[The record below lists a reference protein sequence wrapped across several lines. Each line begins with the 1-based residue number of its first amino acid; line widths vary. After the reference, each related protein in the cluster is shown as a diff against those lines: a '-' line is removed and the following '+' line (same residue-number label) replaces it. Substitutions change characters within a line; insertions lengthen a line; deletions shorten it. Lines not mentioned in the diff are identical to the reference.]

1 MKTKNF
7 LASPLSFAL
16 LCLFLVFFYNLLI
29 QLTRADYDF
38 FSFTWMMSNDGYYR
52 LGGNLISIFD
62 YGSEL
67 ALLAIGMTLVTSA
80 SGGQDIS
87 VGAAI
92 AIAGSAVMRVLCG
105 TENQPAELHAPILA
119 AFAAGCCAGMLAGAF
134 NGALV
139 SVFKIQPMVAT
150 LILFTAGRSIGSM
163 ILGGN
168 KPMTNDSVFKIFGN
182 NIPNVP
188 IPTPILISLLCFALV
203 ALALRFT
210 NLRLYAQA
218 VGINERAARLNGL
231 NPVLIKMLA
240 YMILGLCVG
249 IAGFIKVSRIEA
261 INPIQMAPNIEM
273 DAILAVAL
281 GGNALS
287 GGKFS
292 MAGSVVGAYTLQ
304 ALTTT
309 LYANDVS
316 SDAMPA
322 FKAVVIILIVVFQS
336 PAIRAKLAALR
347 KSRLAGQGAGTKKEV
362 A

>member
-1 MKTKNF
+1 MNRQKIF
-7 LASPLSFAL
+7 ASPLFFAL
-16 LCLFLVFFYNLLI
+16 LCLFLVFLFNLLM
-29 QLTRADYDF
+29 QLTHPDYNF
-38 FSFTWMMSNDGYYR
+38 FAFTWTMSNDGYYR

-87 VGAAI
+87 VGAAV
-92 AIAGSAVMRVLCG
+92 AIAGSAVMRILCG
-105 TENQPAELHAPILA
+105 TENQPVELHAPIIV
-119 AFAAGCCAGMLAGAF
+119 AFAAGCGAGMLTGAF
-134 NGALV
+134 NGVLV
-139 SVFKIQPMVAT
+139 SVFRIQPMVAT
-150 LILFTAGRSIGSM
+150 LILFTSGRSVGSM

-168 KPMTNDSVFKIFGN
+168 KPMTNDDVFKVFGN

-188 IPTPILISLLCFALV
+188 IPTPIFISLLCFLIIFLV
-203 ALALRFT
+203 LRRT
-210 NLRLYAQA
+210 NLGLYSQA

-231 NPVLIKMLA
+231 NPVWIKILT

-249 IAGFIKVSRIEA
+249 IVGFVKVSRIEA

-292 MAGSVVGAYTLQ
+292 MGGSIIGAYTIQ

-309 LYANDVS
+309 LYANNVLS
-316 SDAMPA
+316 NAMPA

-336 PAIRAKLAALR
+336 PAIREKLR
-347 KSRLAGQGAGTKKEV
+347 KIKLRKIKKGGV
-362 A
+362 IRA